1 MLGALKNMV
10 LSRLGGATGGGAA
23 KDAGALASAFDRV
36 ETDLLS
42 DAAGRAESAVAAVAT
57 KAEGRIAGAEK
68 AVEFASR
75 RAVARAAQDAA
86 ALEKRIGGTGMAM
99 ADAPTSPLQKYRA
112 LTLALK
118 APGAGPE
125 AGPEA
130 GPGAGPI
137 TAPGAPGAGTPPVM
151 PGGDDSSDT
160 SAMNDETVQSV
171 QFGNREVT
179 AYAPTVIVTPPDQMI
194 GQAAGLAAQ
203 SAAAYFDGMTK
214 LVMASQSVILRKLT
228 EDIASGNEASAVE
241 DGLAIAGTELLL
253 AGAMAVA
260 AAGGAME
267 AASAG
272 FAIKQITESIASRT
286 GR

>member
-1 MLGALKNMV
+1 MFGTLKNMV
-10 LSRLGGATGGGAA
+10 LSRLGGGAAGGAA

-42 DAAGRAESAVAAVAT
+42 DAAGRAESAVAAVAV
-57 KAEGRIAGAEK
+57 KAEGRIAGAGK

-75 RAVARAAQDAA
+75 RAVARAAADAV
-86 ALEKRIGGTGMAM
+86 ALDKRIGGTGMTM
-99 ADAPTSPLQKYRA
+99 ADAPTSPLQTYRA
-112 LTLALK
+112 LALAAK
-118 APGAGPE
+118 APGAGPL
-125 AGPEA
+125 A
-130 GPGAGPI
+130 
-137 TAPGAPGAGTPPVM
+137 APGAPGAGTPPVI
-151 PGGDDSSDT
+151 PGGDGSSDT

-179 AYAPTVIVTPPDQMI
+179 AYAPTVIVAPPDQMI

-228 EDIASGNEASAVE
+228 EDIASGNEAGAVE

-286 GR
+286 GGQG